1 MKGMFKVDTQE
12 GNQCIFTM
20 FFIFN
25 FLIFLSSLGMLG
37 GDIFLFVTLRPTIFQ
52 YTFLIIALT
61 LLVFSLLSF
70 YLRKSVHL
78 LGFYLLIEFGAF
90 FVSMLSTI
98 LLYVQRSTLID
109 EVIDFNK
116 DWDAAKKEE
125 MKKVLNG
132 NIKNVFVAMLFFT
145 LVLVSAQ
152 QYINTYGIGWSIHH
166 WVVLQELGEG
176 THIGP
181 EGQPD

>member
-1 MKGMFKVDTQE
+1 MKSKVNSMKGMFKVDTQE

-52 YTFLIIALT
+52 YTFLVIALT

-78 LGFYLLIEFGAF
+78 LGFYLLIEFCAF

-132 NIKNVFVAMLFFT
+132 NIKNVFIAMLFFT

-152 QYINTYGIGWSIHH
+152 KTFTSMG
-166 WVVLQELGEG
+166 
-176 THIGP
+176 
-181 EGQPD
+181 